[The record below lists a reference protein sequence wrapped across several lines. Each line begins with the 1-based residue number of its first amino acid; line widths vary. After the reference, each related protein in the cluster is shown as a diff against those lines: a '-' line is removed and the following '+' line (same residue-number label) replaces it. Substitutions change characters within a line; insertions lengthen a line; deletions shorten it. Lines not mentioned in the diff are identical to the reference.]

1 MEDNLKQEETVQE
14 EMADNHF
21 EEVVAEPET
30 NSQDDAKKF
39 QSMYDKKSAE
49 YDKMKAEYDELKQL
63 EKLGNVLKERP
74 DVVEA
79 MKQTLNGEQTGNVSS
94 PQDPQQ
100 VLDENSFD
108 PWEAYYKPGSPSYE
122 MRVREQKSLVDNAVK
137 EKMKGIQETM
147 AVNNLKKEL
156 SSKYNMTDQNQ
167 VDDFVQFATKPR
179 QDVPLDILVDV
190 YRKFNKI
197 PETITNESIEAV
209 KRTKNIPQTAGVLQG
224 GEPSKPNELDEIWN
238 GVIGTNSRNNN
249 I

>member
-1 MEDNLKQEETVQE
+1 
-14 EMADNHF
+14 
-21 EEVVAEPET
+21 
-30 NSQDDAKKF
+30 
-39 QSMYDKKSAE
+39 
-49 YDKMKAEYDELKQL
+49 
-63 EKLGNVLKERP
+63 
-74 DVVEA
+74 
-79 MKQTLNGEQTGNVSS
+79 
-94 PQDPQQ
+94 
-100 VLDENSFD
+100 
-108 PWEAYYKPGSPSYE
+108 
-122 MRVREQKSLVDNAVK
+122 MRVREQKSLVDNAVN

-190 YRKFNKI
+190 YRKFNNV

-238 GVIGTNSRNNN
+238 GVMGTNSRNNN

>member
-1 MEDNLKQEETVQE
+1 
-14 EMADNHF
+14 
-21 EEVVAEPET
+21 
-30 NSQDDAKKF
+30 
-39 QSMYDKKSAE
+39 
-49 YDKMKAEYDELKQL
+49 
-63 EKLGNVLKERP
+63 
-74 DVVEA
+74 
-79 MKQTLNGEQTGNVSS
+79 
-94 PQDPQQ
+94 
-100 VLDENSFD
+100 
-108 PWEAYYKPGSPSYE
+108 
-122 MRVREQKSLVDNAVK
+122 MRVREQKSLVDNAVN

-190 YRKFNKI
+190 YRKFNNV